1 MNKIETEEHFI
12 LECPAYKEQ
21 RSLLSEDIK
30 KLTGSGAEE
39 VGIQAIK
46 DVFEIGDLKTLNKFA
61 KFLVT
66 CWEVRTQMNDLPSHI
81 KPKRECGINV
91 NSCI

>member
-1 MNKIETEEHFI
+1 MSTHMNFCQMNTIETGEHFI

-21 RSLLSEDIK
+21 RSLLSENIK

-46 DVFEIGDLKTLNKFA
+46 DVFEIGDLKTLNRFS

-66 CWEVRTQMNDLPSHI
+66 CWEVRT
-81 KPKRECGINV
+81 
-91 NSCI
+91 

>member
-1 MNKIETEEHFI
+1 MNKIETGEHFI

-46 DVFEIGDLKTLNKFA
+46 DVFEINGL
-61 KFLVT
+61 
-66 CWEVRTQMNDLPSHI
+66 
-81 KPKRECGINV
+81 
-91 NSCI
+91 